1 MTHYTQ
7 EKLGR
12 SIDMAP
18 HLNLKSRILLVGI
31 ALLIFVGLTITGSQ
45 FLGTDPEAPAGGFQ
59 NDNPNRV
66 VILAT
71 TTSTQ
76 DSGLLDI
83 LIPAF
88 EEKTGYIIKAIA
100 VGTGQA
106 LKMGAR
112 GDADVLLVHA
122 PEAEKVLI
130 RDGNAIERK
139 LVMHNDFVVVGPPD
153 DPAAVAN
160 KTLAPESFRQ
170 IADTAS
176 TFVSRG
182 DDSGTHKRELA
193 IWKDVGISPAGDWYL
208 ESGQGMG
215 ATLRIASEKGGY
227 TLTDRGTY
235 LSLQHTLDLKILLE
249 GDRSLINPYHVL
261 QVNPEKWPAVNHQG
275 AQAWSDFLLSPEA
288 QALIGQFGQD
298 EFGRPLFIPDGG
310 KSEEQ
315 LGSD

>member
-1 MTHYTQ
+1 MTHHPP
-7 EKLGR
+7 EKLDR
-12 SIDMAP
+12 SINMALY
-18 HLNLKSRILLVGI
+18 LNSKSCTSLVGLAFLI
-31 ALLIFVGLTITGSQ
+31 AVGLTITGCQ
-45 FLGTDPEAPAGGFQ
+45 FLGTASGARAS
-59 NDNPNRV
+59 NDENNNPNRV

-83 LIPAF
+83 LIPVF
-88 EEKTGYIIKAIA
+88 QDKTGYIIKAIA
-100 VGTGQA
+100 VGSGQA

-112 GDADVLLVHA
+112 GDADILLVHA

-130 RDGNAIERK
+130 NDGNVIERK
-139 LVMHNDFVVVGPPD
+139 LVMHNDFVVVGPPED
-153 DPAAVAN
+153 TAAAAN

-170 IADTAS
+170 IAGTGS

-182 DDSGTHKRELA
+182 DDSGTHRREMA
-193 IWKDVGISPAGDWYL
+193 IWNEAKILPAGDWYL

-235 LSLQHTLDLKILLE
+235 LALQHTLELKIFLE
-249 GDRSLINPYHVL
+249 GDQSLINPYHVM
-261 QVNPEKWPAVNHQG
+261 QVNPDKWPAVNHQG
-275 AQAWSDFLLSPEA
+275 AKAWSDFLLSPEG
-288 QALIGQFGQD
+288 QALIGHFGQED
-298 EFGRPLFIPDGG
+298 FGRPLFIPVAG

-315 LGSD
+315 LWSD

>member
-1 MTHYTQ
+1 MTHHTP
-7 EKLGR
+7 EKSGR

-18 HLNLKSRILLVGI
+18 RLNLKSCASLVG
-31 ALLIFVGLTITGSQ
+31 LVFLIIVGLGFAGCQ
-45 FLGTDPEAPAGGFQ
+45 FLGTDSEAPASSFQ
-59 NDNPNRV
+59 NNNTNRV
-66 VILAT
+66 IILAT

-83 LIPAF
+83 LIPVFQA
-88 EEKTGYIIKAIA
+88 KTGYIVKAIA

-112 GDADVLLVHA
+112 GDADILLVHA

-130 RDGNAIERK
+130 NDRSAIERK

-153 DPAAVAN
+153 DPAAAAN
-160 KTLAPESFRQ
+160 KTLAPESFKQ
-170 IADTAS
+170 IADTGS

-182 DDSGTHKRELA
+182 DDSGTHKREVA
-193 IWKDVGISPAGDWYL
+193 IWNEAEISPAGDWYL

-215 ATLRIASEKGGY
+215 ATLRIASEKRGY

-235 LSLQHTLDLKILLE
+235 LALQHTLDLKILIE
-249 GDRSLINPYHVL
+249 GDQSLINPYHVMR
-261 QVNPEKWPAVNHQG
+261 VNPDKWPAVNHQG
-275 AQAWSDFLLSPEA
+275 AEAWSDFLLSPEV
-288 QALIGQFGQD
+288 QALIGHFGQE